1 MIIDFAKTLV
11 RDDDEVEIWQDRI
24 DKINNK
30 LCDKYYDS
38 RDNQMLQVGSI
49 GRGTAITKT
58 SDYDVIFKLPREV
71 YNRFDSHENNGQSK
85 LLQEVKEEIR
95 KLYSSTNI
103 KGDGQVVVISFTD
116 GRIELVPGFE
126 QTDGSFKFPDSHGDG
141 SWKTTKPI
149 PEIEK
154 SREMKNQT
162 NGIFNYLCYL
172 MRQWK
177 NHIVFSFK
185 GLLIDTMVCDYLD
198 ENDDF
203 RDKSEFDLLK
213 DLFEFLAK
221 QDKERVCWLALGSNQ
236 KITNDDGG
244 KFITKAKK
252 ALKKFD
258 DEDEEKVLRELFGYK
273 KKETKAASEQF
284 IEDLGYKVDIR
295 YNLKLDCDV
304 SQPGML
310 TRKLSD
316 FLSSHWKILGGR
328 RLRFY
333 VANARQFYDLG
344 LNVEYYWK
352 VRNVGAEAKRR
363 NCERGQIKRGDK
375 THEEPTSFNG
385 NHYVECYAV
394 VDDVVV
400 ARGRI
405 DVPIDV
411 VKGM

>member
-11 RDDDEVEIWQDRI
+11 RGDDELEKWQNRI

-38 RDNQMLQVGSI
+38 RNNQMLQVGSV

-58 SDYDVIFKLPREV
+58 SDYDVIFKLPQEV
-71 YNRFDSHENNGQSK
+71 YNRFDSHEDNGQSK

-95 KLYSSTNI
+95 NLYSSTNI

-116 GRIELVPGFE
+116 GQIELVPGFE
-126 QTDGSFKFPDSHGDG
+126 QADGSFKFPDSHGDG

-162 NGIFNYLCYL
+162 NDIFNYLCYL

-177 NHIVFSFK
+177 NHIGFSFK

-236 KITNDDGG
+236 KITNDGGG

-252 ALKKFD
+252 ALKKFE

-273 KKETKAASEQF
+273 KKETKAVSEQF

-295 YNLKLDCDV
+295 YNLKLD
-304 SQPGML
+304 
-310 TRKLSD
+310 
-316 FLSSHWKILGGR
+316 
-328 RLRFY
+328 
-333 VANARQFYDLG
+333 
-344 LNVEYYWK
+344 
-352 VRNVGAEAKRR
+352 
-363 NCERGQIKRGDK
+363 
-375 THEEPTSFNG
+375 
-385 NHYVECYAV
+385 
-394 VDDVVV
+394 
-400 ARGRI
+400 
-405 DVPIDV
+405 
-411 VKGM
+411 

>member
-1 MIIDFAKTLV
+1 
-11 RDDDEVEIWQDRI
+11 
-24 DKINNK
+24 
-30 LCDKYYDS
+30 
-38 RDNQMLQVGSI
+38 
-49 GRGTAITKT
+49 
-58 SDYDVIFKLPREV
+58 
-71 YNRFDSHENNGQSK
+71 
-85 LLQEVKEEIR
+85 
-95 KLYSSTNI
+95 
-103 KGDGQVVVISFTD
+103 
-116 GRIELVPGFE
+116 
-126 QTDGSFKFPDSHGDG
+126 
-141 SWKTTKPI
+141 
-149 PEIEK
+149 
-154 SREMKNQT
+154 MKNQT
-162 NGIFNYLCYL
+162 NEIFNYLCYL

-177 NHIVFSFK
+177 NHIGFSFK

-310 TRKLSD
+310 SRKLSD
-316 FLSSHWKILGGR
+316 FYHLIGKSL
-328 RLRFY
+328 
-333 VANARQFYDLG
+333 
-344 LNVEYYWK
+344 VEEDF
-352 VRNVGAEAKRR
+352 VS
-363 NCERGQIKRGDK
+363 
-375 THEEPTSFNG
+375 T
-385 NHYVECYAV
+385 
-394 VDDVVV
+394 
-400 ARGRI
+400 
-405 DVPIDV
+405 
-411 VKGM
+411 